1 MSRSRD
7 VLNFNGPGWGL
18 SNALRSSELVLE
30 EPELLKPLLR
40 ALFSDDPS
48 LRHRA
53 SDTARRITER
63 HPELLAPYAE
73 RLLGL
78 FSTCAEDNWRMRAHL
93 GLVVA
98 RVPRTRAQRLR
109 AAGLLMPLYYDPSN
123 VVRCTAIE
131 GLGLLALREPDLRRQ
146 VEPLIEEALLTGTL
160 AMKNRAERALD
171 RFHGTGIRH

>member
-7 VLNFNGPGWGL
+7 VLNFNSPGWGL
-18 SNALRSSELVLE
+18 SNALSASKRVLE
-30 EPELLKPLLR
+30 RSELLKPLMQ
-40 ALFSDDPS
+40 ALFSDNPS

-53 SDTARRITER
+53 SDTARRIAER
-63 HPELLAPYAE
+63 RPELLAPYTE

-78 FSTCAEDNWRMRAHL
+78 FSASADDNWRMRAHL

-98 RVPRTRAQRLR
+98 RVAQSRAQRLR
-109 AAGLLMPLYYDPSN
+109 AAGLLMSLYYDPSN

-131 GLGLLALREPDLRRQ
+131 GLGLLALREPSLRRQ

-160 AMKNRAERALD
+160 AMKDRARHALAKWAS
-171 RFHGTGIRH
+171 I